1 MGPVLTLPIT
11 DALFAISREAPL
23 PHRPPS
29 PVGYE
34 VDPEREYEVRWE
46 QPTGI
51 VGHCR
56 VTQREDR
63 ALVVELTDVEI
74 SVPLEAVA
82 WRPMFNIEADGVA
95 RLQAI
100 AAFSVTP

>member
-1 MGPVLTLPIT
+1 
-11 DALFAISREAPL
+11 
-23 PHRPPS
+23 
-29 PVGYE
+29 
-34 VDPEREYEVRWE
+34 
-46 QPTGI
+46 
-51 VGHCR
+51 
-56 VTQREDR
+56 
-63 ALVVELTDVEI
+63 LVVELTDVEI